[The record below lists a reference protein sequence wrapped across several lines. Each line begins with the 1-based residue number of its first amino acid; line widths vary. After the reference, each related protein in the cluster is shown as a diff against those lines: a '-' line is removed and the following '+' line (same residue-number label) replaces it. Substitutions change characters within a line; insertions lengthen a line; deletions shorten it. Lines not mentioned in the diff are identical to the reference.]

1 MENESKLLLGKI
13 LGEIYRIQRSSDEVS
28 CPASDCQI
36 YALLHGFEDA
46 VNQELEMIGFISSD
60 QVRSVVDVLEPIWQD
75 KEQLKA
81 FKGFY
86 DIERELQ
93 NRGVDRSAAIRILKY
108 LKANNQ
114 FTDIIGK
121 MDSSGSPSE
130 CRRFDLS
137 DWDV

>member
-13 LGEIYRIQRSSDEVS
+13 LGEIYRIQRSSEEVS

-36 YALLHGFEDA
+36 YALLNGFEDA

-75 KEQLKA
+75 VEQLKA

-93 NRGVDRSAAIRILKY
+93 NRGVDRSAAIRVLKY

-114 FTDIIGK
+114 FIDIIGK